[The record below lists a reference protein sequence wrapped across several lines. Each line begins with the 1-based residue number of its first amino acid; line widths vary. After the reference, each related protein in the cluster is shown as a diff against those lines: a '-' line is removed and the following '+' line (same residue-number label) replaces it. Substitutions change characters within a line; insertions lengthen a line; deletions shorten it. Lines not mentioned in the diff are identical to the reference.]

1 MTVITYGKSVT
12 ENAKTRRHA
21 RRRAV
26 AIERDTICSIIDAAF
41 GIEPEAVA
49 VAPKHM
55 TRVERATTSPSL
67 REKHE
72 STAMCLPD
80 VALYQAGHR
89 KIRKDATHIIK

>member
-26 AIERDTICSIIDAAF
+26 AMERDTICSIIDAAF
-41 GIEPEAVA
+41 GIEPEDVAVA

-67 REKHE
+67 RQKHE
-72 STAMCLPD
+72 GGAACLPD
-80 VALYQAGHR
+80 VAKYAAGYR
-89 KIRKDATHIIK
+89 KSKDIVTAR